1 MRIKF
6 IYKIDKVPIDYRRY
20 FLSLIKET
28 IKDKNIYS
36 SIAKRDTKPFC
47 FSVCFEKAKIKDEVI
62 EIEGNT
68 NLFISTPNIPL
79 FITMYNGLISDK
91 LKEFKFANGQV
102 LKRLNTFLIR
112 EKNINKNE
120 ACFKTMSPI
129 IIVNKNKKPIL
140 HPKTKGD
147 IKNIGDIIIDEE
159 IFLQELKYSV
169 ANNLSKDDLEFIPV
183 DIKKEVIK
191 HSIGEHLK
199 EAGKKILLVG
209 TSGKFI
215 LKGNKDDLQ
224 KIYQL
229 GIGSRRNQ
237 GFGMVEMA

>member
-28 IKDKNIYS
+28 LKDEDIYS
-36 SIAKRDTKPFC
+36 CAKRDTKPFC
-47 FSVCFEKAKIKDEVI
+47 FSVYFERAKIKDEII

-68 NLFISTPNIPL
+68 NLFISTPDIAL
-79 FITMYNGLISDK
+79 FITIYNGLIGDK
-91 LKEFKFANGQV
+91 LKEFKFSNNQV
-102 LKRLNTFLIR
+102 LKRLNTVLIR

-120 ACFKTMSPI
+120 VCFRTMSPI
-129 IIVNKNKKPIL
+129 IITDKNKKPIL

-147 IKNIGDIIIDEE
+147 IKNTGDIIIDEE

-169 ANNLSKDDLEFIPV
+169 ASCINDDDLEFIPV

-199 EAGKKILLVG
+199 KTGKKILLVG

-215 LKGNKDDLQ
+215 LKSHKDNLQ

-229 GIGSRRNQ
+229 GIGFRRNQ
-237 GFGMVEMA
+237 GFGMVEIA